1 MNGVQALNRDLPAW
15 FQRANSGQL
24 KLPRFQ
30 RFEAWGHNEVAN
42 LLEVVLRGLPI
53 GAALILEVGNN
64 EEFESRLISGVDNS
78 RERCTEHLLDGQ
90 QRLTALWKSLHD
102 LYEDRTYLVYLDNDE
117 EHDGREVPKV
127 DAIARWH
134 HRDGRR
140 FPLWVDEPK
149 AIYDREY
156 FPLRL
161 LRPGE
166 TAAEIQA
173 WCDAAAEG
181 DLERSRE
188 IERQVRPLREQI
200 LTFNMPYLALPAG
213 TPPDV
218 AIDVFIKMNTSSV
231 KLTAFDIIVARFEN
245 QNNQSLHQLVGDLIA
260 QVPAVKDYQMPEDMI
275 LSAAA
280 MREDRTPTQ
289 ASFHRL
295 DLHRLADNWAELVA
309 GIRWTIETLEE
320 EAIYDDIRLPTV
332 AVLPVLVALHSHI
345 PEALDDRGRAK
356 ALIRS
361 YLWRAFFT
369 DRYTNSA
376 ATRALQDLRGL
387 GTAIYTGAMDQD
399 APIFDEEQYP
409 LPTIEE
415 LERAGWP
422 RRRDTLARAML
433 AVSLK
438 GGARDFADDELATRR
453 HLARREYHHL
463 FPDHL
468 LTGDG
473 QLSSTDS
480 FRALNCALVTWNTNR
495 RIAAKEPLD
504 YLQERTRAAA
514 LGEEEVRGRLQ
525 SHLVPY
531 DGLAVGNYDDI
542 CNSAT
547 RAAQIDQDFRA
558 FLRQRATMMREA
570 IEVLCRG
577 EIWPQNE

>member
-1 MNGVQALNRDLPAW
+1 MNGVQALNRNVPAW

-53 GAALILEVGNN
+53 GAALILEVGNK
-64 EEFESRLISGVDNS
+64 EEFESRLISGVVNS

-117 EHDGREVPKV
+117 EHDGRQVPRV

-134 HRDGRR
+134 GRDGRR
-140 FPLWVDEPK
+140 FPLWVDDPR
-149 AIYDREY
+149 AIYDRGY

-166 TAAEIQA
+166 TVPEIQTWCDKAAE
-173 WCDAAAEG
+173 EG
-181 DLERSRE
+181 NFQRSRD
-188 IERQVRPLREQI
+188 IEHRVRSLREQI

-245 QNNQSLHQLVGDLIA
+245 QNNQPLHQLVGDLIA
-260 QVPAVKDYQMPEDMI
+260 QVPAVKDYQTPEDLI

-295 DLHRLADNWAELVA
+295 NLLRLADNWSELVA

-320 EAIYDDIRLPTV
+320 EEIYDDIRLPTV

-345 PEALDDRGRAK
+345 PDALDDRGRAK

-361 YLWRAFFT
+361 YMWRAFFT

-376 ATRALQDLRGL
+376 ATRALQDLRGIS
-387 GTAIYTGAMDQD
+387 TAIDTGTMGQI
-399 APIFDEEQYP
+399 APIFDEDQYP

-415 LERAGWP
+415 LERTGWP
-422 RRRDTLARAML
+422 RRRDTLARAIL
-433 AVSLK
+433 AASLK

-480 FRALNCALVTWNTNR
+480 YRALNCALVTWNTNR
-495 RIAAKEPLD
+495 RIAAKEPLN
-504 YLQERTRAAA
+504 YLQERTRRAA
-514 LGEEEVRGRLQ
+514 LGEEEVRRRHCNPIWCHTTSYQ
-525 SHLVPY
+525 SEIMMTY
-531 DGLAVGNYDDI
+531 AMRRRG
-542 CNSAT
+542 
-547 RAAQIDQDFRA
+547 
-558 FLRQRATMMREA
+558 QRK
-570 IEVLCRG
+570 
-577 EIWPQNE
+577 